1 MDSVRENDSGRKRKI
16 KGNYYFRMLKGGQV
30 PITCKVKDPLNSQP
44 LLLKS

>member
-1 MDSVRENDSGRKRKI
+1 MNSERENDSGGKRKV
-16 KGNYYFRMLKGGQV
+16 KGIYYFRMLKGGQV